1 MASILIVDDLS
12 SIHELLETVLKP
24 TGHDLVFETDGEQAV
39 NRYKSQDFDIVLS
52 DISMQPMDGITML
65 HHIKEY
71 DPNCVVIMMTGYAS
85 TETAIKALKLG
96 AFDYI
101 KKPFKV
107 DELLGTLNRGLE
119 YRKALLEDPEGAE
132 GEGSAANLSSE
143 ELEKLLPGDSE
154 TMKKVRQQIIKQVSS
169 TSPIFLQGPKGIGK
183 RRAAAFVHHQAVE
196 EPKPFLTISCN
207 PEQKDLFKEKLIG
220 EGEGGEWLQIAKGG
234 TLFIEQL
241 ELLDEELQKDLVE
254 LLKNKAGSTRMI
266 FSSEIDLEEKVDEG
280 EFSDDLFYRIAS
292 FPIQIPSLKEHSEDI
307 PGIANTLLKNTHN
320 PSFKPNQLEFDKGAL
335 EILQNYDW
343 PENMKEFRDFVLEI
357 GDTTGERVIKAEQ
370 LPTHMT
376 SSGE

>member
-24 TGHDLVFETDGEQAV
+24 TGHELVFETDGEQAV

-71 DPNCVVIMMTGYAS
+71 DPNCVVVMMTGYAS

-119 YRKALLEDPEGAE
+119 YRKALLEDPEGGEE
-132 GEGSAANLSSE
+132 GVNANLSSE
-143 ELEKLLPGDSE
+143 ELEKLLPGASD
-154 TMKKVRQQIIKQVSS
+154 TMRKVRQQIIKQVSS

-207 PEQKDLFKEKLIG
+207 PEQKDSFKEKLIG
-220 EGEGGEWLQIAKGG
+220 DGSGGEWVESAQGG
-234 TLFIEQL
+234 SLLIEQL
-241 ELLDEELQKDLVE
+241 ELLDKDLQKELVE
-254 LLKNKAGSTRMI
+254 LLKNKGGSVRFI
-266 FSSEIDLEEKVDEG
+266 FSSEVDLEEKVDQG

-292 FPIQIPSLKEHSEDI
+292 FPIQIPSLKEHAEDI
-307 PGIANTLLKNTHN
+307 PGIAETLLKNTHN
-320 PSFKPNQLEFDKGAL
+320 PSFKPAQLEFNKEAL
-335 EILQNYDW
+335 EVLKSYDW
-343 PENMKEFRDFVLEI
+343 PENMKELRDYVIEI
-357 GDTTGERVIKAEQ
+357 GDTTGERIIKAEQ
-370 LPTHMT
+370 LPFYMT
-376 SSGE
+376 KS

>member
-39 NRYKSQDFDIVLS
+39 NRYKSQDFDIILS

-71 DPNCVVIMMTGYAS
+71 DPNCVVVMMTGYAS

-119 YRKALLEDPEGAE
+119 YRKALLEDPGTND
-132 GEGSAANLSSE
+132 GEGGSAPLSSD
-143 ELEKLLPGDSE
+143 ELEKLLPGTSE
-154 TMKKVRQQIIKQVSS
+154 TMRKVRQQIIKQVNS

-183 RRAAAFVHHQAVE
+183 KRAAAFIHHQAVD
-196 EPKPFLTISCN
+196 EPKPFLSVSCE
-207 PEQKDLFKEKLIG
+207 PSQKEAFKENLIG
-220 EGEGGEWLQIAKGG
+220 DGNGGKWLEVAEGGSL
-234 TLFIEQL
+234 LIEKL
-241 ELLDEELQKDLVE
+241 ELLDKELQKDLVD
-254 LLKNKAGSTRMI
+254 LLKNKGSSVRFI
-266 FSSEIDLEEKVDEG
+266 FSSEVDLEEKVDEG

-292 FPIQIPSLKEHSEDI
+292 FPVQIPSLKDHSEDI
-307 PGIANTLLKNTHN
+307 PGIAENFLKDTHN
-320 PSFKPNQLEFDKGAL
+320 PSFKPAQLEFHQDAL
-335 EILQNYDW
+335 AILQKYEW
-343 PENMKEFRDFVLEI
+343 PENMKQFRDFVIEI
-357 GDTTGERVIKAEQ
+357 GDTTGQRVIKAEQ
-370 LPTHMT
+370 LPHYMLA
-376 SSGE
+376 GKD